1 MNMELSSCIA
11 FVCEGRQDRVLH
23 QLKFNNFIMVLSDA
37 QLELLALTLDVEETD
52 TETLVTYFKNVLPGN
67 MNIFMRF
74 VMQKPLERNMAL
86 RTQPCAWNMLL
97 SRR

>member
-1 MNMELSSCIA
+1 MI
-11 FVCEGRQDRVLH
+11 FVIEGARATGLH
-23 QLKFNNFIMVLSDA
+23 QLNFRNYAMVLSHS
-37 QLELLALTLDVEETD
+37 QLELLALTLDVVVTD
-52 TETLVTYFKNVLPGN
+52 TETLVTHFKNVLPGN